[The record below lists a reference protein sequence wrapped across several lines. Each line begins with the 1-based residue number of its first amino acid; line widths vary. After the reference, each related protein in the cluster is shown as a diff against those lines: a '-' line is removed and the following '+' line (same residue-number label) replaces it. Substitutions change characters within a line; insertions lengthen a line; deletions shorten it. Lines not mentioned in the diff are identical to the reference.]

1 MACMEGVSAKH
12 LIYSDFPYHFTTYYH
27 RILITMK
34 FTAVLLFLAACSAE
48 HHHRRDGTD
57 YGINLASISSAL
69 YIPTL
74 APSIE
79 SNTI

>member
-1 MACMEGVSAKH
+1 MEGSSAKH
-12 LIYSDFPYHFTTYYH
+12 LIYSEFPKPSTGSTHVYSLL
-27 RILITMK
+27 RTMK
-34 FTAVLLFLAACSAE
+34 FTAVLFFLAACSAE

-74 APSIE
+74 VSSLA
-79 SNTI
+79 SNPL